1 MQEPFD
7 TLQNQQSHKAL
18 DIMLEPELIGG
29 SDKLLVEESS
39 SVVQMFAVEA
49 SMTIQQRMPRRR
61 MSSS

>member
-49 SMTIQQRMPRRR
+49 SMPIQ
-61 MSSS
+61 